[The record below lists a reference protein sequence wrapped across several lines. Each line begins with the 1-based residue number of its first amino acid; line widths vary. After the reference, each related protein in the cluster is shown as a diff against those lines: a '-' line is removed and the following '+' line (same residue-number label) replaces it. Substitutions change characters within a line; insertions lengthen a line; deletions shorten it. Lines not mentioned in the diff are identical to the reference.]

1 MSGGTHRDAGSPQ
14 ARLDTALRIDR
25 PDDFYEALIAAHRG
39 LSDEQSVQLNCRLV
53 LLLANQVGDL
63 HVLREALTT
72 AREGIEPASEPA
84 PETAARP

>member
-1 MSGGTHRDAGSPQ
+1 MSG
-14 ARLDTALRIDR
+14 RLDTTPRIDR

-63 HVLREALTT
+63 QVLREALAA
-72 AREGIEPASEPA
+72 AREGLAPA
-84 PETAARP
+84 PEPTDAPPAP